1 MGKVEEYRRYAADCL
16 EMANGFQEPLA
27 RAALK
32 MRQGEPECTEL
43 AKEVPHLAGVVG
55 HDFFKP
61 YAVTFDFMNMQIFL
75 Q

>member
-1 MGKVEEYRRYAADCL
+1 
-16 EMANGFQEPLA
+16 
-27 RAALK
+27 

>member
-1 MGKVEEYRRYAADCL
+1 
-16 EMANGFQEPLA
+16 
-27 RAALK
+27 

-43 AKEVPHLAGVVG
+43 AEEVPHLAGVVG